1 MFCFSVLSAS
11 PPRIISSL
19 SPVAIHSKK
28 QIGEGS
34 GEKLEVT
41 ERSAASGG
49 PRIKH
54 VCRRAAMVVR
64 KPLATF
70 SSEVSASPTLS
81 ALPSPEKERLLRTQG
96 TEKEATKG
104 LSLNF

>member
-1 MFCFSVLSAS
+1 MRLEHVKSTVVIFLRESAMCYGDAYN
-11 PPRIISSL
+11 ISR
-19 SPVAIHSKK
+19 VH
-28 QIGEGS
+28 
-34 GEKLEVT
+34 T
-41 ERSAASGG
+41 
-49 PRIKH
+49 H
-54 VCRRAAMVVR
+54 VIENVWRRAAMVVR